1 MKAPVNKTF
10 GKGLILPV
18 ALAASVICVGS
29 LSRVEGQIYTLT
41 DNNSAAQVDVGS
53 QRGMFNWSI
62 NMPDGSW
69 QNQLNQQWFW
79 YRIGNTP
86 EQSID
91 TIGAAVVSQPNSRT
105 LTSTYA
111 NNQLTLQVTYLLS
124 GGSVASGISDIGE
137 TISIKNTGTTPLT
150 FSFFQYSD
158 FNLEGVLGDQ
168 KVTLGKNLRGLWNEA
183 FQEKVTSG
191 YGLTETV
198 TTPGANHGE
207 AAIFDS
213 TLIKLND
220 NVADNLN
227 DAGVSPVGNA
237 TWALQ
242 WDFYIPVGGSA
253 IISKDKYIRVPP
265 VPEPSTLALMGVGL
279 LGLLMRR
286 RSA

>member
-1 MKAPVNKTF
+1 M
-10 GKGLILPV
+10 ILPV
-18 ALAASVICVGS
+18 VVAAAVVCFGS
-29 LSRVEGQIYTLT
+29 LNRVEGQIYTLT
-41 DNNSAAQVDVGS
+41 DNNSMAQVDVGS
-53 QRGMFNWSI
+53 QAGMFNWSI

-79 YRIGNTP
+79 YRIGSTP

-91 TIGAAVVSQPNSRT
+91 TISPAVVLQPNTRT
-105 LTSTYA
+105 LISTYA

-137 TISIKNTGTTPLT
+137 TISIKNTGSTPLS

-183 FQEKVTSG
+183 FQEKMTNG

-207 AAIFDS
+207 AAIFNS
-213 TLIKLND
+213 TLVKLND
-220 NVADNLN
+220 GVADNLN
-227 DAGVSPVGNA
+227 DNAVSAVGNA

-265 VPEPSTLALMGVGL
+265 VPEPSAVALVGFGL
-279 LGLLMRR
+279 LGWLLRR
-286 RSA
+286 RSV